1 MLSHNGKIAVPHKD
15 PKTWRSRG
23 RKKRKQS
30 AIACAAIVTPPPLK
44 GPVIRPGDQTAASPT
59 PHSAI
64 ITAAKPKRPSGASN
78 EAAPETSHSII
89 VEPKRK
95 PNSILAHLLDH
106 DGSEAEHRRRG
117 DLADKLFKTI
127 VRRAALSPEK

>member
-1 MLSHNGKIAVPHKD
+1 MLSHNGKIAVPDKD

-30 AIACAAIVTPPPLK
+30 AIACAAIVTPP
-44 GPVIRPGDQTAASPT
+44 

-117 DLADKLFKTI
+117 DLAGKLFKTI
-127 VRRAALSPEK
+127 ARRAALSPEK